1 MNRHQQGF
9 NLISLMIG
17 TTLSLISIMAM
28 LTLYKN
34 LVSNAAIATQDARQD
49 GQVAS
54 ARLTLQ
60 RELQSAGYG
69 MTPAVNT
76 DLVLLKS
83 ATLSTN
89 TLSGQQIM
97 LPSNERGNAVLWR
110 YEAGGGA
117 VCRGILST
125 GGSLF
130 TLATSACNGSLTSRS
145 WVSTPLIATSA
156 AGLNDLASF
165 SNAVDGT
172 AFSLEYEDCWPYQ
185 KDERPLAAHLTA
197 TLTTNLTNSTAGSV
211 TYSDANQIAVCLPNF
226 PRP

>member
-1 MNRHQQGF
+1 MNRYQQGF
-9 NLISLMIG
+9 NLISLMVG
-17 TTLSLISIMAM
+17 MTLSLISIMAM

-69 MTPAVNT
+69 MSPVLNT

-83 ATLSTN
+83 STLSTN
-89 TLSGQQIM
+89 TLSGQQIT
-97 LPSNERGNAVLWR
+97 LPSNERGNALLWR
-110 YEAGGGA
+110 YEANSGA
-117 VCRGILST
+117 VCRGILSI

-130 TLATSACNGSLTSRS
+130 TLATNSCSGSLTSRT
-145 WVSTPLIATSA
+145 WTSTPLIAASA
-156 AGLNDLASF
+156 AGLNDLANF
-165 SNAVDGT
+165 SSAVDGA

-185 KDERPLAAHLTA
+185 KDDRPLSSHLTA
-197 TLTTNLTNSTAGSV
+197 TLVTNLTNSTAGSV
-211 TYSDANQIAVCLPNF
+211 TYSDANQTAVCLPNF